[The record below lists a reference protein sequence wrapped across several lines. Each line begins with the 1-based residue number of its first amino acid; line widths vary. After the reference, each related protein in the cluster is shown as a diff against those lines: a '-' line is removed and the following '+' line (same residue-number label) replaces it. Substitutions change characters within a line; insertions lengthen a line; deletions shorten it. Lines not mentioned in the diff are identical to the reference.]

1 MIDLRLSVMF
11 KRIKHLLLRV
21 IGLGLILASHL
32 GLLAHVFGLN
42 WIYIFYSPY
51 QTVVLLSVL
60 ILIVIYT
67 ATFILFRYSRPAYQK
82 ICTAVLFL
90 MVIAGLISVVY
101 VIFLAETRIF
111 QISASTV
118 LFAGVSFLVA
128 WCDANTESIVWK
140 NLYRI
145 TMTILL
151 ISFLNLLYIPQDFIR
166 GIIFSFEDTMDI
178 RGEKK
183 FGKKELDI
191 GTSFYAIN
199 ATDYHLSNYY
209 LPRKFSNMPS
219 HIGALDDKNFLVID
233 RFGAIYHL
241 ALKQQNEDEDLYI
254 RQLSA
259 VFPINYQT
267 LYSSEPG
274 KRIVKNRFRVNDL
287 FIDTENGQKT
297 LYVSHHFYYAEKEC
311 IAIRVSKL
319 VGDISLLLTNN
330 AEPQWHVLYEA
341 PSCFYIGGKHVK
353 FGGQRSGGRIV
364 KLDDDHILFSVGDV
378 GDLDVTRP
386 QDPNTA
392 YGKIWKINRHDGTAE
407 LFSIG
412 HRNPQGLYR
421 TPDGSIWNTEHGPA
435 GGDELNKVRQGRNYG
450 WPHVVYG
457 RLYGSRVW
465 LRSPKQDAHEG
476 YEQPVFAWNPS
487 IGVSNLIRVEK
498 DLFPIWKHDL
508 LVGSLGKQ
516 TLFRLQMH
524 KDRVIYSEPIKIGH
538 RIRDLTETPNGEIF
552 IWSDRQSLI
561 RLRPATIEERKNE
574 SLSQYGKRLFS
585 RQCSGCHS
593 IARNASHGIG
603 TNLKS
608 VYKSRIARHSDFDYS
623 PGLRAKSAERWTEE
637 NLDLFLKDAQ
647 SFAPGTLM
655 QIKISDDRK
664 RQALIEYLSEH

>member
-1 MIDLRLSVMF
+1 MF
-11 KRIKHLLLRV
+11 KRIKYLLLRA
-21 IGLGLILASHL
+21 IGFGLILASHL
-32 GLLAHVFGLN
+32 GLSAHVFGFN
-42 WIYIFYSPY
+42 WIKIFHSQYRKEI
-51 QTVVLLSVL
+51 LLSVL

-67 ATFILFRYSRPAYQK
+67 VAFILFRYSRPAYQK
-82 ICTAVLFL
+82 ICTAVLL
-90 MVIAGLISVVY
+90 LVAIAGLISFAY
-101 VIFLAETRIF
+101 VIFLAETEILK
-111 QISASTV
+111 ISASTV

-128 WCDANTESIVWK
+128 WCDANTESTVWK

-145 TMTILL
+145 TMIILL
-151 ISFLNLLYIPQDFIR
+151 ISFLNLLYIHQDFIR
-166 GIIFSFEDTMDI
+166 GIIFSFENTMDI

-183 FGKKELDI
+183 FVKKESDI
-191 GTSFYAIN
+191 GTSFYTIN
-199 ATDYHLSNYY
+199 VTEYRLSDYHIP
-209 LPRKFSNMPS
+209 PRFSNIPS
-219 HIGALDDKNFLVID
+219 YIGALDDKNFLVID

-254 RQLSA
+254 RQLPA

-274 KRIVKNRFRVNDL
+274 KNIIKSNFRVNDL

-330 AEPQWHVLYEA
+330 AEPPQWHVLYET
-341 PSCFYIGGKHVK
+341 PSCFYIGEKPGK
-353 FGGQRSGGRIV
+353 FGGHQSGGRIV
-364 KLDDDHILFSVGDV
+364 KLDDDHILLSVGDLV
-378 GDLDVTRP
+378 AIEVTRP

-421 TPDGSIWNTEHGPA
+421 APDGSIWNTEHGPA

-457 RLYGSRVW
+457 TSYGSRIW
-465 LRSPKQDAHEG
+465 SRSPKQDAHEG

-498 DLFPIWKHDL
+498 DLFPVWKHDL
-508 LVGSLGKQ
+508 LVGSLKER

-552 IWSDRQSLI
+552 IWSGRQSLI
-561 RLRPATIEERKNE
+561 RLHPGTIEERKNE

-585 RQCSGCHS
+585 HQCSGCHS
-593 IARNASHGIG
+593 IATNVSHGIG

-623 PGLRAKSAERWTEE
+623 PGLRAKSAEHWTEE

-647 SFAPGTLM
+647 AFAPGTLM

-664 RQALIEYLSEH
+664 RQALIEYLSK